1 MKTPIHLVLRRISRL
16 PAKHK
21 QAHLRGLID
30 AEPPRSVRRQE
41 LEAAARDVI
50 TRQLKRER
58 RA

>member
-1 MKTPIHLVLRRISRL
+1 MKTPICVVLNRIRRL

-30 AEPPRSVRRQE
+30 AEPPRSVRRGE

-50 TRQLKRER
+50 TKQLRRER